1 MTIVPASFIFGAV
14 LLGMEHDTSPT
25 HSPNVAELRAL
36 YRAAEARAARLRFII
51 EVQNLLDAA
60 AFETAA
66 RDVLS
71 RLADFAGG
79 SLARLVFPSLQ
90 GEAPVQLTVGKST
103 SPESDTILF
112 ASQDGSDL
120 CLTIVGSSKARAIDA
135 DDRQTLEV
143 VAGQL
148 ADAYNLNRQAAE
160 NQALLGDLQRQRSEL
175 AALVAQLIQAQEQ
188 ERQRVAL
195 DLHDG
200 SAQLAT
206 GLSYRLQD
214 LAARIGEAHALKP
227 EIDQLAALARH
238 SVADLRAAIADLRP
252 PELDDLGVA
261 AALRTRLDAIDGLE
275 VIADLDAASDR
286 WPTSTGIIFYRV
298 AQEAITNV
306 IKHAEA
312 SRLVVRLFEDDKGEA
327 HLEVIDDGKG
337 IGALRHPQMRGGQLG
352 IVGMRERLAL
362 LGGRIEIG
370 AGSSGGTHVHAAAP
384 LAQGTPSA

>member
-1 MTIVPASFIFGAV
+1 MTIVPASFISGAV
-14 LLGMEHDTSPT
+14 TLGLEHNTDTA
-25 HSPNVAELRAL
+25 HSPDVAEMRAL

-51 EVQNLLDAA
+51 EVRNLLDAQT
-60 AFETAA
+60 FETAA
-66 RDVLS
+66 PEVLS
-71 RLADFAGG
+71 RLADFAGA
-79 SLARLVFPSLQ
+79 SLARLVFPSLRA
-90 GEAPVQLTVGKST
+90 EAPMQLTVGQSR
-103 SPESDTILF
+103 SPESDGILF

-120 CLTIVGSSKARAIDA
+120 HLTLIGPSGGRPVDA

-148 ADAYNLNRQAAE
+148 ADACDLERQAAE
-160 NQALLGDLQRQRSEL
+160 KQALLGDLERQRSEL

-188 ERQRVAL
+188 ERRRVAL

-200 SAQLAT
+200 SAQLAA

-227 EIDQLAALARH
+227 EIDQLAALARR

-261 AALRTRLDAIDGLE
+261 AALRTRLDAIDGME
-275 VIADLDAASDR
+275 VIADLDAGADR
-286 WPTSTGIIFYRV
+286 WPASTGIIFYRV

-306 IKHAEA
+306 IKHAKA
-312 SRLVVRLFEDDKGEA
+312 RRLIVRLFEDSAGDA

-337 IGALRHPQMRGGQLG
+337 IGEAPQIHERGARLG

-370 AGSSGGTHVHAAAP
+370 AGTSGGTYVRAFAP
-384 LAQGTPSA
+384 IQQETISG

>member
-14 LLGMEHDTSPT
+14 LFGMEHDTSPT

-66 RDVLS
+66 LDVLS
-71 RLADFAGG
+71 RLADFAGA
-79 SLARLVFPSLQ
+79 SLARLVFPSFQ
-90 GEAPVQLTVGKST
+90 GKAPVQLSVDKST
-103 SPESDTILF
+103 SPESDNILF
-112 ASQDGSDL
+112 ASQAGSDL
-120 CLTIVGSSKARAIDA
+120 CLTIIGSSKARAIDA

-200 SAQLAT
+200 SAQLVA

-214 LAARIGEAHALKP
+214 LAARIGDAHALKP

-261 AALRTRLDAIDGLE
+261 AALRTRLDAIDDLQ
-275 VIADLDAASDR
+275 VVADLDAAADR
-286 WPTSTGIIFYRV
+286 WPASTGIIFYRV

-312 SRLVVRLFEDDKGEA
+312 SRLVVRLFEDGAGEA

-337 IGALRHPQMRGGQLG
+337 IGELRHPQMRGGRLG

-362 LGGRIEIG
+362 LGGRIEISV
-370 AGSSGGTHVHAAAP
+370 GSSGGTHVRATAP
-384 LAQGTPSA
+384 ISQETTSE

>member
-1 MTIVPASFIFGAV
+1 MN
-14 LLGMEHDTSPT
+14 HDTGTT
-25 HSPNVAELRAL
+25 HAPNVTELRAL

-51 EVQNLLDAA
+51 EARNLLDTQ

-66 RDVLS
+66 QEVLS
-71 RLADFAGG
+71 RLADFAG
-79 SLARLVFPSLQ
+79 AAFAELVFPSLQ
-90 GEAPVQLTVGKST
+90 GDLPVQLMVGKST
-103 SPESDTILF
+103 SPGSDSILF
-112 ASQDGSDL
+112 TSQDGSGFH
-120 CLTIVGSSKARAIDA
+120 LTLIGPSRGRAIDA

-148 ADAYNLNRQAAE
+148 ADAYNLDRQAAE
-160 NQALLGDLQRQRSEL
+160 NQALLGDLERQRSEL

-200 SAQLAT
+200 SAQLAA

-214 LAARIGEAHALKP
+214 LAARIGEAHVLKP

-261 AALRTRLDAIDGLE
+261 AALRTRLDAIDDLE
-275 VIADLDAASDR
+275 VIADLDAAADR

-312 SRLVVRLFEDDKGEA
+312 SRLVVRLFEDGKGEA

-337 IGALRHPQMRGGQLG
+337 IGEVRHPQMRGGQLG

-362 LGGRIEIG
+362 LGGRIEIE
-370 AGSSGGTHVHAAAP
+370 AGSSGGTHVRAAAP
-384 LAQGTPSA
+384 LQQETTSE

>member
-1 MTIVPASFIFGAV
+1 MG
-14 LLGMEHDTSPT
+14 LEHDTDIA
-25 HSPNVAELRAL
+25 HSPDVAEMRAL

-51 EVQNLLDAA
+51 EARNLLDAQV
-60 AFETAA
+60 FETSAPE
-66 RDVLS
+66 VLS
-71 RLADFAGG
+71 RLSDFAGA
-79 SLARLVFPSLQ
+79 SWAELVFPSLD
-90 GEAPVQLTVGKST
+90 GATPVQLTVGKQT
-103 SPESDTILF
+103 ENDGILF
-112 ASQDGSDL
+112 AFEDGSGL
-120 CLTIVGSSKARAIDA
+120 CLTLIGPSRGRTVDA

-148 ADAYNLNRQAAE
+148 ADACNLERQAAE
-160 NQALLGDLQRQRSEL
+160 KQALLGNLERQRSEL
-175 AALVAQLIQAQEQ
+175 AALVGQLIQAQEQ

-200 SAQLAT
+200 SAQLAA

-227 EIDQLAALARH
+227 EIDQLAALARR

-261 AALRTRLDAIDGLE
+261 AALRTRLDAIDGME
-275 VIADLDAASDR
+275 VIADLDACADR
-286 WPTSTGIIFYRV
+286 WPASTGIIFYRV
-298 AQEAITNV
+298 ALEAISNV

-312 SRLVVRLFEDDKGEA
+312 RRLVVRLFEDRAGRP

-337 IGALRHPQMRGGQLG
+337 IGEARQPQIEERGARLG
-352 IVGMRERLAL
+352 IPGMRERLAL

-370 AGSSGGTHVHAAAP
+370 TGVSGGTCVRAFAP
-384 LAQGTPSA
+384 FPQETISG

>member
-1 MTIVPASFIFGAV
+1 MN
-14 LLGMEHDTSPT
+14 HDTGTT
-25 HSPNVAELRAL
+25 HAPNVTELRAL

-51 EVQNLLDAA
+51 EARNLLDTQ

-66 RDVLS
+66 QEVLS
-71 RLADFAGG
+71 RLADFAG
-79 SLARLVFPSLQ
+79 AAFAELVFPSLQ
-90 GEAPVQLTVGKST
+90 GDLPVQLMVGKST
-103 SPESDTILF
+103 SPGSDSILF
-112 ASQDGSDL
+112 TSQDGSGFH
-120 CLTIVGSSKARAIDA
+120 LTLIGPSRGRAIDA

-148 ADAYNLNRQAAE
+148 ADAYNLDRQAAE
-160 NQALLGDLQRQRSEL
+160 NQALLGDLERQRSEL

-200 SAQLAT
+200 SAQLAA

-214 LAARIGEAHALKP
+214 LAARMGEAHVLKP

-261 AALRTRLDAIDGLE
+261 AALRTRLDAIDDLE
-275 VIADLDAASDR
+275 VIADLDAAADR

-312 SRLVVRLFEDDKGEA
+312 SRLVVRLFEDGKGEA

-337 IGALRHPQMRGGQLG
+337 IGEVRHPQMRGGQLG

-362 LGGRIEIG
+362 LGGRIEIE
-370 AGSSGGTHVHAAAP
+370 AGSSGGTHVRAAAP
-384 LAQGTPSA
+384 LQQETTSE

>member
-1 MTIVPASFIFGAV
+1 MG
-14 LLGMEHDTSPT
+14 LEHNSDTA
-25 HSPNVAELRAL
+25 HSPDVAEMRAL

-51 EVQNLLDAA
+51 EARNLLDAQV
-60 AFETAA
+60 FETAA
-66 RDVLS
+66 PEVLS
-71 RLADFAGG
+71 RLSDFAGA
-79 SLARLVFPSLQ
+79 SWAELVFPSLD
-90 GEAPVQLTVGKST
+90 GAAPVRLTIGKQT
-103 SPESDTILF
+103 EKDGILF
-112 ASQDGSDL
+112 ASEDGSGL
-120 CLTIVGSSKARAIDA
+120 SLTLIGPSRGRTVDT

-148 ADAYNLNRQAAE
+148 ADACSLERQAAE
-160 NQALLGDLQRQRSEL
+160 KQALLGNLERQRSEL
-175 AALVAQLIQAQEQ
+175 AALVGQLIQAQEQ

-200 SAQLAT
+200 SAQLAA

-214 LAARIGEAHALKP
+214 LAARIGETHALKP
-227 EIDQLAALARH
+227 EIDHLAALARH

-261 AALRTRLDAIDGLE
+261 AALRTRLDAIDGME
-275 VIADLDAASDR
+275 VIADLDACADR
-286 WPTSTGIIFYRV
+286 WPASTGIIFYRV

-312 SRLVVRLFEDDKGEA
+312 RWLIVRLFQDSAGQA

-337 IGALRHPQMRGGQLG
+337 IGEARQSQNQGRGARLG
-352 IVGMRERLAL
+352 ILGMRERLAL

-370 AGSSGGTHVHAAAP
+370 PGISGGTCVRAFAP
-384 LAQGTPSA
+384 LPQETISA

>member
-1 MTIVPASFIFGAV
+1 MN
-14 LLGMEHDTSPT
+14 HDTGTT
-25 HSPNVAELRAL
+25 HAPNVTELRAL

-51 EVQNLLDAA
+51 EARNLLDTQ

-66 RDVLS
+66 QEVLS
-71 RLADFAGG
+71 RLADFAG
-79 SLARLVFPSLQ
+79 AAFAELVFPSLQ
-90 GEAPVQLTVGKST
+90 GDLPVQLMVGKST
-103 SPESDTILF
+103 SPGSDSILF
-112 ASQDGSDL
+112 TSQDGSGFH
-120 CLTIVGSSKARAIDA
+120 LTLIGPSRGRAIDA

-148 ADAYNLNRQAAE
+148 ADAYNLERQAAE
-160 NQALLGDLQRQRSEL
+160 NQALLGDLERQRSEL

-200 SAQLAT
+200 SAQLAA

-214 LAARIGEAHALKP
+214 LAARIGEAHVLKP

-261 AALRTRLDAIDGLE
+261 AALRTRLDAIDDLE
-275 VIADLDAASDR
+275 VIADLDAAADR

-312 SRLVVRLFEDDKGEA
+312 SRLVVRLFEDGKGEA

-337 IGALRHPQMRGGQLG
+337 IGEVRHPQMRGGQLG

-362 LGGRIEIG
+362 LGGRIEIE
-370 AGSSGGTHVHAAAP
+370 AGSSGGTHVRAAAP
-384 LAQGTPSA
+384 LQQETTSE

>member
-1 MTIVPASFIFGAV
+1 MN
-14 LLGMEHDTSPT
+14 HDTGTT
-25 HSPNVAELRAL
+25 HAPNVTELRAL

-51 EVQNLLDAA
+51 EARNLLDTQ

-66 RDVLS
+66 QEVLS
-71 RLADFAGG
+71 RLADFAG
-79 SLARLVFPSLQ
+79 AAFAELVFPSLQ
-90 GEAPVQLTVGKST
+90 GDLPVQLMVGKST
-103 SPESDTILF
+103 SPGSDSILF
-112 ASQDGSDL
+112 TSQDGSGFH
-120 CLTIVGSSKARAIDA
+120 LTLIGPSRGRDIDA

-148 ADAYNLNRQAAE
+148 ADAYNLDRQAAE
-160 NQALLGDLQRQRSEL
+160 NQALLGDLERQRSEL

-200 SAQLAT
+200 SAQLAA

-214 LAARIGEAHALKP
+214 LAARIGEAHVLKP

-261 AALRTRLDAIDGLE
+261 AALRTRLDAIDDLE
-275 VIADLDAASDR
+275 VIADLDAAADR

-312 SRLVVRLFEDDKGEA
+312 SRLVVRLFEDGKGEA

-337 IGALRHPQMRGGQLG
+337 IGEVRHPQMRGGQLG

-362 LGGRIEIG
+362 LGGRIEIE
-370 AGSSGGTHVHAAAP
+370 AGSSGGTHVRAAAP
-384 LAQGTPSA
+384 LQQETTSE

>member
-1 MTIVPASFIFGAV
+1 MN
-14 LLGMEHDTSPT
+14 HDTGAT
-25 HSPNVAELRAL
+25 HSPNVTELRAL

-51 EVQNLLDAA
+51 EARNLLDARTFEA
-60 AFETAA
+60 AALE
-66 RDVLS
+66 VLS
-71 RLADFAGG
+71 RLADFAGA
-79 SLARLVFPSLQ
+79 SFAELVFPSSREEL
-90 GEAPVQLTVGKST
+90 PVQLTVGKST
-103 SPESDTILF
+103 SPGSDSILF
-112 ASQDGSDL
+112 TSQDDSGF
-120 CLTIVGSSKARAIDA
+120 CLTLIGPPRGLGVDA

-148 ADAYNLNRQAAE
+148 ADACNLQRQAAE
-160 NQALLGDLQRQRSEL
+160 KQALLGDLERQRSEL

-200 SAQLAT
+200 SAQLAA

-214 LAARIGEAHALKP
+214 LSARIGEKHALKP
-227 EIDQLAALARH
+227 EIDQLATLARR

-261 AALRTRLDAIDGLE
+261 AALRTRLDAIAGLE

-286 WPTSTGIIFYRV
+286 WPTSAGIIFYRV

-312 SRLVVRLFEDDKGEA
+312 SRLVVRLFEDGKGEA

-337 IGALRHPQMRGGQLG
+337 IVEECPPPVQMRGGRLG

-362 LGGRIEIG
+362 LGGRFEIV
-370 AGSSGGTHVHAAAP
+370 AGSSGGTHVRAVAP
-384 LAQGTPSA
+384 LRQETTSE

>member
-1 MTIVPASFIFGAV
+1 MG
-14 LLGMEHDTSPT
+14 LEHNTDTA
-25 HSPNVAELRAL
+25 HSPDVAEMRAL

-51 EVQNLLDAA
+51 EVRNLLDAQ
-60 AFETAA
+60 AFETVAPE
-66 RDVLS
+66 VLS
-71 RLADFAGG
+71 RLADFAGAMQ
-79 SLARLVFPSLQ
+79 ARLVFAPLQ
-90 GEAPVQLTVGKST
+90 GEVPVQLAVGLSRN
-103 SPESDTILF
+103 PEGDSILF
-112 ASQDGSDL
+112 ASEDDGADL
-120 CLTIVGSSKARAIDA
+120 HLTLLGPSTGRTIDA

-148 ADAYNLNRQAAE
+148 ADACNLERQAAE
-160 NQALLGDLQRQRSEL
+160 KQALLGDLERQRSEL

-200 SAQLAT
+200 SAQLAA

-214 LAARIGEAHALKP
+214 LAARVGEAHALKP

-261 AALRTRLDAIDGLE
+261 AALRTRLDAIDGME
-275 VIADLDAASDR
+275 VIADLDACADR
-286 WPTSTGIIFYRV
+286 WPASTGIIFYRV

-306 IKHAEA
+306 IKHAGA
-312 SRLVVRLFEDDKGEA
+312 RRLIVRLFEDSAGEA

-337 IGALRHPQMRGGQLG
+337 IGEARQPQNQEWGARLG

-362 LGGRIEIG
+362 LGGSIEIG
-370 AGSSGGTHVHAAAP
+370 AGASGGTCVRAFAP
-384 LAQGTPSA
+384 LQQETISG

>member
-1 MTIVPASFIFGAV
+1 MN
-14 LLGMEHDTSPT
+14 HDTGTT
-25 HSPNVAELRAL
+25 HAPNVTELRAL

-51 EVQNLLDAA
+51 EARNLLDTQ

-66 RDVLS
+66 QEVLS
-71 RLADFAGG
+71 RLADFAG
-79 SLARLVFPSLQ
+79 AAFAELVFPSLQ
-90 GEAPVQLTVGKST
+90 GDLPVQLMVGKST
-103 SPESDTILF
+103 SPGSDSILF
-112 ASQDGSDL
+112 TSQDGSGFH
-120 CLTIVGSSKARAIDA
+120 LTLIGPSRGRAIDA

-148 ADAYNLNRQAAE
+148 ADAYNLDRQAAE
-160 NQALLGDLQRQRSEL
+160 NHALLGDLERQRSEL

-200 SAQLAT
+200 SAQLAA

-214 LAARIGEAHALKP
+214 LAARIGEAHVLKP

-238 SVADLRAAIADLRP
+238 SVADLRGAIADLRP

-261 AALRTRLDAIDGLE
+261 AALRTRLDAIDDLE
-275 VIADLDAASDR
+275 VIADLDAAADR
-286 WPTSTGIIFYRV
+286 WPASTGIIFYRV

-312 SRLVVRLFEDDKGEA
+312 SRLVVRLFEDGKGEA

-337 IGALRHPQMRGGQLG
+337 IGELRHAQMRGGQLG

-362 LGGRIEIG
+362 LGGWIEIE
-370 AGSSGGTHVHAAAP
+370 AGSSGGTHVRAAAP
-384 LAQGTPSA
+384 LQQETTSE

>member
-1 MTIVPASFIFGAV
+1 MN
-14 LLGMEHDTSPT
+14 HDTGAT
-25 HSPNVAELRAL
+25 HSPNVTELKAL

-51 EVQNLLDAA
+51 EARNLLDVRTFEAA
-60 AFETAA
+60 AQE
-66 RDVLS
+66 VLS
-71 RLADFAGG
+71 RLADFAGA
-79 SLARLVFPSLQ
+79 SFAELVFPSSQ
-90 GEAPVQLTVGKST
+90 EERPGQLTVGKST
-103 SPESDTILF
+103 SPGSDSILF
-112 ASQDGSDL
+112 TSQDGSGL
-120 CLTIVGSSKARAIDA
+120 CLTLIGPLRGRGVDA

-200 SAQLAT
+200 SAQLAA

-214 LAARIGEAHALKP
+214 LAARMGEAHVLKP
-227 EIDQLAALARH
+227 EIDQLATLARH

-312 SRLVVRLFEDDKGEA
+312 SRLVVRLFEDGKGEA

-337 IGALRHPQMRGGQLG
+337 IGEVRHPQVRGGQLG

-370 AGSSGGTHVHAAAP
+370 AGSSGGTHVCAAAP
-384 LAQGTPSA
+384 LAQETRSE

>member
-1 MTIVPASFIFGAV
+1 MG
-14 LLGMEHDTSPT
+14 LEHNTDTA
-25 HSPNVAELRAL
+25 HSPDVAEMRAL

-51 EVQNLLDAA
+51 EARNLLDAQ

-66 RDVLS
+66 PEVLS
-71 RLADFAGG
+71 RLSDFAGA
-79 SLARLVFPSLQ
+79 SRAELVFPV
-90 GEAPVQLTVGKST
+90 ETTAPMRLAMGRSM
-103 SPESDTILF
+103 ENDGILF
-112 ASQDGSDL
+112 ASEDGSGL
-120 CLTIVGSSKARAIDA
+120 CLTLIGPPRGRGVDA
-135 DDRQTLEV
+135 DDLKTLEV

-148 ADAYNLNRQAAE
+148 ADACNLERQAAE
-160 NQALLGDLQRQRSEL
+160 KQALLGDLQRQRSEL

-200 SAQLAT
+200 SAQLAA

-261 AALRTRLDAIDGLE
+261 AALRTRLDAIDGME
-275 VIADLDAASDR
+275 VIADLDAGADR
-286 WPTSTGIIFYRV
+286 WPASTGIIFYRV

-306 IKHAEA
+306 IKHAGA
-312 SRLVVRLFEDDKGEA
+312 RRLTVRLFEDGAGEA

-337 IGALRHPQMRGGQLG
+337 IGEMRHPQAGPRGARLG

-362 LGGRIEIG
+362 LGGRFEIG
-370 AGSSGGTHVHAAAP
+370 AGSSGGTHVHATAP
-384 LAQGTPSA
+384 LLQEVTG

>member
-1 MTIVPASFIFGAV
+1 MN
-14 LLGMEHDTSPT
+14 HDTGAT
-25 HSPNVAELRAL
+25 HSPNVTELKAL

-51 EVQNLLDAA
+51 EARNLLDAQTFEGA
-60 AFETAA
+60 AQE
-66 RDVLS
+66 VLS
-71 RLADFAGG
+71 RLADFAGA
-79 SLARLVFPSLQ
+79 SFAELVFPSSQEEL
-90 GEAPVQLTVGKST
+90 PVQMTVGKST
-103 SPESDTILF
+103 SPGSDSILF
-112 ASQDGSDL
+112 TSQDGSGL
-120 CLTIVGSSKARAIDA
+120 CLTLIGPLRGRAMDP

-175 AALVAQLIQAQEQ
+175 AALVAQLIRAQEQ

-200 SAQLAT
+200 SAQLAA

-214 LAARIGEAHALKP
+214 LAARIGKAHVLKP

-286 WPTSTGIIFYRV
+286 WPASTGIIFYRV

-312 SRLVVRLFEDDKGEA
+312 SRLVVRLFENGDGEA

-337 IGALRHPQMRGGQLG
+337 IGELRHPYMRGGQLG

-362 LGGRIEIG
+362 LGGRIEIE
-370 AGSSGGTHVHAAAP
+370 AGSSGGTRVRAAAP
-384 LAQGTPSA
+384 LAQETTSE

>member
-1 MTIVPASFIFGAV
+1 MN
-14 LLGMEHDTSPT
+14 HDTGTT
-25 HSPNVAELRAL
+25 HAPNVTELRAL

-51 EVQNLLDAA
+51 EARNLLDTQ

-66 RDVLS
+66 QEVLS
-71 RLADFAGG
+71 RLADFAG
-79 SLARLVFPSLQ
+79 AAFAELVFPSLQ
-90 GEAPVQLTVGKST
+90 GDLPVQLMVGKST
-103 SPESDTILF
+103 SPGSDSILF
-112 ASQDGSDL
+112 TSQDGSGFH
-120 CLTIVGSSKARAIDA
+120 LTLIGPSRGRAIDA

-148 ADAYNLNRQAAE
+148 ADAYNLDRQAAE
-160 NQALLGDLQRQRSEL
+160 NQALLGDLERQRSEL

-200 SAQLAT
+200 SAQLAA

-214 LAARIGEAHALKP
+214 LAARIGEAHVLKP

-275 VIADLDAASDR
+275 VIADLDAAADR
-286 WPTSTGIIFYRV
+286 WPASTGIIFYRV

-312 SRLVVRLFEDDKGEA
+312 SRLVVRLFEDGKGEA

-337 IGALRHPQMRGGQLG
+337 IGEVRHPQMRGGQLG

-362 LGGRIEIG
+362 LGGRIEIE
-370 AGSSGGTHVHAAAP
+370 AGSSGGTHVRAAAP
-384 LAQGTPSA
+384 LQQETTSE

>member
-1 MTIVPASFIFGAV
+1 MN
-14 LLGMEHDTSPT
+14 HDTGAA
-25 HSPNVAELRAL
+25 HSPNVAELKAL
-36 YRAAEARAARLRFII
+36 YRAAEKRAARLRFII
-51 EVQNLLDAA
+51 EARNLLDARTFELA
-60 AFETAA
+60 ALE
-66 RDVLS
+66 VLS
-71 RLADFAGG
+71 RLADFAGA
-79 SLARLVFPSLQ
+79 SFADLVFPSSREEL
-90 GEAPVQLTVGKST
+90 PVQLTVGKSM
-103 SPESDTILF
+103 SPGSDSILF
-112 ASQDGSDL
+112 TSQDGSGL
-120 CLTIVGSSKARAIDA
+120 CLTLMGPSRGRAIDA

-200 SAQLAT
+200 SAQLAA

-214 LAARIGEAHALKP
+214 LSARIGEMHALKP
-227 EIDQLAALARH
+227 EIDQLAALARR

-261 AALRTRLDAIDGLE
+261 AALRTRLDAIDGME
-275 VIADLDAASDR
+275 VIADLDASADR
-286 WPTSTGIIFYRV
+286 WPASTGIIFYRV

-312 SRLVVRLFEDDKGEA
+312 GRLIVRLFEDGAGQA

-337 IGALRHPQMRGGQLG
+337 IGEERPPPVQVRGARLG
-352 IVGMRERLAL
+352 IAGMRERLAL
-362 LGGRIEIG
+362 LGGRFEIG
-370 AGSSGGTHVHAAAP
+370 AESSGGTHVRAVAP
-384 LAQGTPSA
+384 LQQEMTSG

>member
-1 MTIVPASFIFGAV
+1 
-14 LLGMEHDTSPT
+14 MEHDTSTT
-25 HSPNVAELRAL
+25 HSPGVAELRAL

-66 RDVLS
+66 QEVLS
-71 RLADFAGG
+71 RLADFAGA
-79 SLARLVFPSLQ
+79 SYARLGFPPLQ
-90 GEAPVQLTVGKST
+90 GTAPPMQLTVGKST
-103 SPESDTILF
+103 NPGHDGILF
-112 ASQDGSDL
+112 ASQAGSNL
-120 CLTIVGSSKARAIDA
+120 RLMLIGSPGGRAMDP

-148 ADAYNLNRQAAE
+148 DDAYNLNRQAAE

-175 AALVAQLIQAQEQ
+175 AALVALLIQAQEQ

-200 SAQLAT
+200 SAQLAA

-214 LAARIGEAHALKP
+214 LAARIGEAHVLKS

-286 WPTSTGIIFYRV
+286 WPTSTGIIF
-298 AQEAITNV
+298 I
-306 IKHAEA
+306 A
-312 SRLVVRLFEDDKGEA
+312 SRRK
-327 HLEVIDDGKG
+327 
-337 IGALRHPQMRGGQLG
+337 RSPM
-352 IVGMRERLAL
+352 
-362 LGGRIEIG
+362 
-370 AGSSGGTHVHAAAP
+370 
-384 LAQGTPSA
+384 

>member
-1 MTIVPASFIFGAV
+1 MN
-14 LLGMEHDTSPT
+14 HDTGTT
-25 HSPNVAELRAL
+25 HAPNVTELRAL

-51 EVQNLLDAA
+51 EARNLLDTQ

-66 RDVLS
+66 QEVLS
-71 RLADFAGG
+71 RLADFAG
-79 SLARLVFPSLQ
+79 AAFAELVFPSLQ
-90 GEAPVQLTVGKST
+90 GDLPVQLMVGKST
-103 SPESDTILF
+103 SPGSDSILF
-112 ASQDGSDL
+112 TSQDGSGFH
-120 CLTIVGSSKARAIDA
+120 LTLIGPSRGRAIDA

-148 ADAYNLNRQAAE
+148 ADAYNLDRQAAE
-160 NQALLGDLQRQRSEL
+160 NQALLGDLERQRSEL

-200 SAQLAT
+200 SAQLAA

-214 LAARIGEAHALKP
+214 LAARIGEAHVLKP

-261 AALRTRLDAIDGLE
+261 AALRTRLDAIDDLE
-275 VIADLDAASDR
+275 VIADLDAAADR

-312 SRLVVRLFEDDKGEA
+312 SRLVVRLFEDGKGEA

-337 IGALRHPQMRGGQLG
+337 IGEVRHPQMRGGQLG

-362 LGGRIEIG
+362 LGGRIEIE
-370 AGSSGGTHVHAAAP
+370 AGSSGGTHVCAAAP
-384 LAQGTPSA
+384 LQQETTSE

>member
-1 MTIVPASFIFGAV
+1 MN
-14 LLGMEHDTSPT
+14 HDTGTT
-25 HSPNVAELRAL
+25 HAPNVTELRAL

-51 EVQNLLDAA
+51 EARNLLDTQ

-66 RDVLS
+66 QEVLS
-71 RLADFAGG
+71 RLADFAG
-79 SLARLVFPSLQ
+79 AAFAELVFPSLQ
-90 GEAPVQLTVGKST
+90 GDLPVQLMVGKST
-103 SPESDTILF
+103 SPGSDSILF
-112 ASQDGSDL
+112 TSQDGSGFH
-120 CLTIVGSSKARAIDA
+120 LTLIGPSRGRAIDA

-148 ADAYNLNRQAAE
+148 ADAYNLDRQAAE
-160 NQALLGDLQRQRSEL
+160 NQALLGDLERQRSEL

-200 SAQLAT
+200 SAQLAA

-214 LAARIGEAHALKP
+214 LAARIGEAHVLKP

-261 AALRTRLDAIDGLE
+261 AALRTRLDAIDDLE
-275 VIADLDAASDR
+275 VIADLDAAADR

-312 SRLVVRLFEDDKGEA
+312 SRLVVRLFEDGKGEA

-337 IGALRHPQMRGGQLG
+337 IGEVRHPQMRGGQLG

-362 LGGRIEIG
+362 LGGRIEIE
-370 AGSSGGTHVHAAAP
+370 AGSSGGTHVRAAAP
-384 LAQGTPSA
+384 LQQEATSE

>member
-1 MTIVPASFIFGAV
+1 MN
-14 LLGMEHDTSPT
+14 HDTGTT
-25 HSPNVAELRAL
+25 HAPNVTELRAL

-51 EVQNLLDAA
+51 EARNLLDTQ

-66 RDVLS
+66 QEVLS
-71 RLADFAGG
+71 RLADFAG
-79 SLARLVFPSLQ
+79 AAFAELVFPSLQ
-90 GEAPVQLTVGKST
+90 GDLPVQLMVGKST
-103 SPESDTILF
+103 SPGSDSILF
-112 ASQDGSDL
+112 TSQDGSGFH
-120 CLTIVGSSKARAIDA
+120 LTLIGPSRGRAIDA

-148 ADAYNLNRQAAE
+148 ADAYNLDRQAAE
-160 NQALLGDLQRQRSEL
+160 NQALLGDLERQRSEL

-200 SAQLAT
+200 SAQLAA

-214 LAARIGEAHALKP
+214 LAARIGEAHVLKP

-261 AALRTRLDAIDGLE
+261 AALRTRLDAIDDLE
-275 VIADLDAASDR
+275 VIADLDAAADR

-306 IKHAEA
+306 IRHAEA
-312 SRLVVRLFEDDKGEA
+312 SRLVVRLFEDGKGEA

-337 IGALRHPQMRGGQLG
+337 IGEVRHPQMRGGQLG

-362 LGGRIEIG
+362 LGGRIEIE
-370 AGSSGGTHVHAAAP
+370 AGSSGGTHVRAAAP
-384 LAQGTPSA
+384 LQQETTSE

>member
-1 MTIVPASFIFGAV
+1 MN
-14 LLGMEHDTSPT
+14 HDTGTT
-25 HSPNVAELRAL
+25 HAPNVTELRAL

-51 EVQNLLDAA
+51 EARNLLDTQ

-66 RDVLS
+66 QEVLS
-71 RLADFAGG
+71 RLADFAG
-79 SLARLVFPSLQ
+79 AAFAELVFPSLQ
-90 GEAPVQLTVGKST
+90 GDLPVQLMVGKST
-103 SPESDTILF
+103 SPGSDSILF
-112 ASQDGSDL
+112 TSQDGSGFH
-120 CLTIVGSSKARAIDA
+120 LTLIGPSRSRAIDA

-148 ADAYNLNRQAAE
+148 ADAYNLDRQAAE
-160 NQALLGDLQRQRSEL
+160 NQALLGDLERQRSEL

-200 SAQLAT
+200 SAQLAA

-214 LAARIGEAHALKP
+214 LAARIGEAHVLKP

-261 AALRTRLDAIDGLE
+261 AALRTRLDAIDDLE
-275 VIADLDAASDR
+275 VIADLDAAADR

-312 SRLVVRLFEDDKGEA
+312 SRLVVRLFEDGKGEA

-337 IGALRHPQMRGGQLG
+337 IGEVRHPQMRGGQLG

-362 LGGRIEIG
+362 LGGRIEIE
-370 AGSSGGTHVHAAAP
+370 AGSSGGTHVRAAAP
-384 LAQGTPSA
+384 LQQETTSE

>member
-1 MTIVPASFIFGAV
+1 MN
-14 LLGMEHDTSPT
+14 HDTGAT
-25 HSPNVAELRAL
+25 HSPNVTELKAL

-51 EVQNLLDAA
+51 EARNLLDAQTFEGA
-60 AFETAA
+60 AQE
-66 RDVLS
+66 VLS
-71 RLADFAGG
+71 RLADFAGA
-79 SLARLVFPSLQ
+79 SFAELVFPSSQEEL
-90 GEAPVQLTVGKST
+90 PVQMTVGKST
-103 SPESDTILF
+103 SPGSDSILF
-112 ASQDGSDL
+112 TSQDGSGL
-120 CLTIVGSSKARAIDA
+120 CLTLIGPLRGRAMDP

-175 AALVAQLIQAQEQ
+175 AALVAQLIRAQEQ

-200 SAQLAT
+200 SAQLAA

-214 LAARIGEAHALKP
+214 LAARIGKAHVLKP

-286 WPTSTGIIFYRV
+286 WPASTGIIFYRV

-312 SRLVVRLFEDDKGEA
+312 SRLVVRLFENGDGEA

-337 IGALRHPQMRGGQLG
+337 IGELRHPHMRGGQLG

-362 LGGRIEIG
+362 LGGRIEIE
-370 AGSSGGTHVHAAAP
+370 AGSSGGTRVRAAAP
-384 LAQGTPSA
+384 LAQETTSE

>member
-1 MTIVPASFIFGAV
+1 MELTI
-14 LLGMEHDTSPT
+14 ETT
-25 HSPNVAELRAL
+25 HSPDVAEMRAL

-51 EVQNLLDAA
+51 ETRTLLDAQ

-66 RDVLS
+66 PEVLS
-71 RLADFAGG
+71 RLADFAGAT
-79 SLARLVFPSLQ
+79 LATLTFAAPQ
-90 GEAPVQLTVGKST
+90 GKTPAQLTIGRPT
-103 SPESDTILF
+103 GNDAILF
-112 ASQDGSDL
+112 ASEDGAALS
-120 CLTIVGSSKARAIDA
+120 LTLIGPARARAIDA

-148 ADAYNLNRQAAE
+148 ADACNLERQAAE
-160 NQALLGDLQRQRSEL
+160 KQALLGDLELQRSEL

-200 SAQLAT
+200 AAQLAA

-214 LAARIGEAHALKP
+214 LAARIGEVHALKP

-261 AALRTRLDAIDGLE
+261 AALRTRLDAIDGME
-275 VIADLDAASDR
+275 VIADLDAGADR
-286 WPTSTGIIFYRV
+286 WPASTGIIFYRV
-298 AQEAITNV
+298 AQEAITNAV
-306 IKHAEA
+306 KHAEA
-312 SRLVVRLFEDDKGEA
+312 SRLIVRLFEDGAGQA

-337 IGALRHPQMRGGQLG
+337 ISEAQHPEVQGRGARLG
-352 IVGMRERLAL
+352 IAGMRERLAL
-362 LGGRIEIG
+362 LGGRFEIFAG
-370 AGSSGGTHVHAAAP
+370 ASGGTHVRAAAP
-384 LAQGTPSA
+384 LKQERAG

>member
-1 MTIVPASFIFGAV
+1 MN
-14 LLGMEHDTSPT
+14 HDTGTT
-25 HSPNVAELRAL
+25 HAPNVTELRAL

-51 EVQNLLDAA
+51 EARNLLDTQ

-66 RDVLS
+66 LEVLS
-71 RLADFAGG
+71 RLADFAG
-79 SLARLVFPSLQ
+79 AAFAELVFPSLQ
-90 GEAPVQLTVGKST
+90 GDLPVQLMVGKST
-103 SPESDTILF
+103 SPGSDSILF
-112 ASQDGSDL
+112 TSQDGSGFH
-120 CLTIVGSSKARAIDA
+120 LTLIGPSRGRAIDA

-148 ADAYNLNRQAAE
+148 ADAYNLDRQAAE

-200 SAQLAT
+200 SAQLAA

-214 LAARIGEAHALKP
+214 LAARIGEAHVLKP

-261 AALRTRLDAIDGLE
+261 AALRTRLDAIDDLE
-275 VIADLDAASDR
+275 VIADLDAAADR
-286 WPTSTGIIFYRV
+286 WPASTGIIFYRV

-312 SRLVVRLFEDDKGEA
+312 SLLVVRLFEDGKGEA

-337 IGALRHPQMRGGQLG
+337 IGELRHPQMRGGQLG

-362 LGGRIEIG
+362 LGGRIEIE
-370 AGSSGGTHVHAAAP
+370 AGSSGGTHVRAAAP
-384 LAQGTPSA
+384 LQQETTSE

>member
-1 MTIVPASFIFGAV
+1 MN
-14 LLGMEHDTSPT
+14 HDTGAT
-25 HSPNVAELRAL
+25 HSPNVTELKAL

-51 EVQNLLDAA
+51 EARNLLDVRTFEAA
-60 AFETAA
+60 AQE
-66 RDVLS
+66 VLS
-71 RLADFAGG
+71 RLADFAGA
-79 SLARLVFPSLQ
+79 SFAELVFPSSQ
-90 GEAPVQLTVGKST
+90 EERPVQLTVGKST
-103 SPESDTILF
+103 SPGSDSILF
-112 ASQDGSDL
+112 TSQDGSGL
-120 CLTIVGSSKARAIDA
+120 CLTLIGPLRGRGVDA

-160 NQALLGDLQRQRSEL
+160 NQALLSDLQRQRSEL
-175 AALVAQLIQAQEQ
+175 AALVAQLIQAQEL

-200 SAQLAT
+200 SAQLAA

-214 LAARIGEAHALKP
+214 LAARIGETHVLKP

-306 IKHAEA
+306 IKHAQA
-312 SRLVVRLFEDDKGEA
+312 SRLVVRLFEDGKGEA

-337 IGALRHPQMRGGQLG
+337 IGELRHPQMRGGQLG
-352 IVGMRERLAL
+352 IVGMRERLML
-362 LGGRIEIG
+362 LGGRIEIE
-370 AGSSGGTHVHAAAP
+370 AGSSGGTHVRAAAP
-384 LAQGTPSA
+384 LAQETRSE

>member
-1 MTIVPASFIFGAV
+1 MN
-14 LLGMEHDTSPT
+14 HDTGTT
-25 HSPNVAELRAL
+25 HAPNVTELRAL

-51 EVQNLLDAA
+51 EARNLLDTQ

-66 RDVLS
+66 QEVLS
-71 RLADFAGG
+71 RLADFAG
-79 SLARLVFPSLQ
+79 AAFAELVFPSLQ
-90 GEAPVQLTVGKST
+90 GDLPVQLMVGKST
-103 SPESDTILF
+103 SPGSDSILF
-112 ASQDGSDL
+112 TSQDGSGFH
-120 CLTIVGSSKARAIDA
+120 LTLIGPSRGRAIDA

-148 ADAYNLNRQAAE
+148 ADAYNLDRQAGE
-160 NQALLGDLQRQRSEL
+160 NQALLGDLERQRSEL

-200 SAQLAT
+200 SAQLAA

-214 LAARIGEAHALKP
+214 LAARIGEAHVLKP

-261 AALRTRLDAIDGLE
+261 AALRTRLDAIDDLE
-275 VIADLDAASDR
+275 VIADLDAAADR

-312 SRLVVRLFEDDKGEA
+312 SRLVVRLFEDGKGEA

-337 IGALRHPQMRGGQLG
+337 IGEVRHPQMRGGQLG

-362 LGGRIEIG
+362 LGGRIEIE
-370 AGSSGGTHVHAAAP
+370 AGSSGGTHVRAAAP
-384 LAQGTPSA
+384 LQQETTSE